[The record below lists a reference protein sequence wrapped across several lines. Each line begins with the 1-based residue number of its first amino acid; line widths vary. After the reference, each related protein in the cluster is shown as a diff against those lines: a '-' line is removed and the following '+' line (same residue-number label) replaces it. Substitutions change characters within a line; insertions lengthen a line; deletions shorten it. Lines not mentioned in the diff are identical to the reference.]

1 MPEEFIEN
9 LYNIEPIMARY
20 KEGYLAKGDERA
32 GVEFPMFIAEDVD
45 KYFPL
50 SVDHNTDGLPE
61 NWNERIMIPAMF
73 AMIKSQKKQLDRQAK
88 LINQLYEKF
97 NIEKEN

>member
-1 MPEEFIEN
+1 MSKEFLDN
-9 LYNIEPIMARY
+9 LYNITPRFAKY
-20 KEGYLAKGDERA
+20 KDGYLSKDDERVD
-32 GVEFPMFIAEDVD
+32 VEFPMFIAEDVE

-50 SVDHNTDGLPE
+50 ATDHVDGKVE

-73 AMIKSQKKQLDRQAK
+73 AMIKSQKKQLDRQEK
-88 LINQLYEKF
+88 LINQLYKKL